1 MTTMTMNNA
10 PDPERAIW
18 DDSVS
23 LDNGSIH
30 NGSKVVI
37 EAAAPTLVVVVVLM
51 IVIAACGVVMG
62 LNLAKQAEMDAD
74 YKTMKTQAWLVERRL
89 MDDEAYRILNNQKV
103 SGDDTFGPT
112 GNLQR
117 MKPH

>member
-1 MTTMTMNNA
+1 VIPTQY
-10 PDPERAIW
+10 
-18 DDSVS
+18 SVDES
-23 LDNGSIH
+23 VAGNSHQITRVNIELGAATI
-30 NGSKVVI
+30 GIVVS
-37 EAAAPTLVVVVVLM
+37 LM
-51 IVIAACGVVMG
+51 IVIGACGTVLG

-89 MDDEAYRILNNQKV
+89 MDDEAYRIVNGQKIP
-103 SGDDTFGPT
+103 GDDANGPT